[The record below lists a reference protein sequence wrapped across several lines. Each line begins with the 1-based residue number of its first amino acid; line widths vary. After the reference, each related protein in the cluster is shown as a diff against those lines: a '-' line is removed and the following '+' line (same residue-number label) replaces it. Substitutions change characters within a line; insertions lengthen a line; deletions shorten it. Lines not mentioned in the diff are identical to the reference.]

1 MACTR
6 KLFCIVVLLL
16 LCFNP
21 CFEARVLGRIEK
33 TEVSTLK
40 HPLVTTSI
48 PKRTNSISSANDK
61 GHITVIDERPYFR
74 SSAQNDRNLQ
84 SVPSPGVGH

>member
-1 MACTR
+1 M
-6 KLFCIVVLLL
+6 
-16 LCFNP
+16 
-21 CFEARVLGRIEK
+21 LGRIEK

-48 PKRTNSISSANDK
+48 PKRTNSISSANDE
-61 GHITVIDERPYFR
+61 GHTTVSDERRFFR